1 MSLQSPATP
10 SVDRVAAEIDKFLA
24 PAIKERDSTKSI
36 AARLAELQDGAD
48 VPLETRQHLLQEAS
62 RLLTSINE
70 AVIYD
75 LSSDG
80 PKKAY
85 DSRLLGVVYNL
96 LDVLVLE
103 GIYPS
108 LPPGVGNLSE
118 RRTKSLLWRRPDS
131 SYVSPPPGNG
141 LIESALLCLDGFIAT
156 PDSGI
161 ENIIR
166 HRLLAD
172 LIAGNSWMSHS
183 KGLSHLSPNFE
194 KYLNRLPI
202 PTLYLALTSL
212 NKPSAPVWF
221 RVMLTKYLSLLP
233 LRPNG
238 VRHTIEFI
246 ASSYPARPVTASEDG
261 PKPSKGAAL
270 PLEGLQQASRL
281 LSSIPE
287 SMTADEY
294 LTRLA
299 PQLLHHLDQAEEKE
313 LSRAA
318 AFVIGSGI
326 LGKRALGA
334 PGTTGWK
341 LFVEHNHQALNPSA
355 IPTSRKR
362 KMESKVESLERE
374 LVSTTA
380 LTLALKRLSI
390 LTTSHPNPG
399 LTGRLIKPVLLPLW
413 ALMTSTESPIIAT
426 AECSELAFGL
436 LQTFFRLYGS
446 LKDVNYLSQNLL
458 FDGSLEWAFGPG
470 SSGGISIRER
480 DHRNPLNV
488 NVIEAIPRIDFRI
501 NQFIR
506 LLSSGAV
513 DELAISSLFL
523 NLSRQWLMPQ
533 HEQEKQQLQVE
544 ADPLQNLT
552 QAKLAQ
558 AVLENFQ
565 DKISQNPDQILHLI
579 AQILGQQYEFIK
591 AETTR
596 KRNLKNA
603 TYSSLMNLA
612 SPTEEVSRT
621 SDDRNEMLA
630 VAISLLNAILTST
643 TFASS
648 KAISVVLDEIRSV
661 LLLLATEPNSML
673 SASLNLSIHSTL
685 SMLKSGAQQGSS
697 GPNTP
702 AFQTDIHETLNMITT
717 DLSSSLPPIRT
728 SALHALEALVKIPD
742 EPLDVPTI
750 ALLLLSTVRNETEEY
765 VFLAA
770 IKVMVQLA
778 LRRDVAFVTKLIR
791 EAFMDIKEET
801 GVDGR
806 LRLGQTLSSLVDG
819 MFEEENTLHSVSRS
833 KVLVGVAE
841 ACITVSGRRGSR
853 KKEEQER
860 KAAVRL
866 EKRKKREAKKAWGGE
881 LPNLPSEEEEDS
893 DDEVLSPAK
902 KQRRKLEREA
912 ISKIVQGWTETG
924 LEEDIRIRTS
934 ALSILSSILSASE
947 TLSLFPDGVIDN
959 ATQSC
964 LAILTLETSPSSAI
978 LRRAAVIVLLSLL
991 KSTDSAF
998 QEKNKVA
1005 MNPEK
1010 WVEIEKVLKFVLD
1023 TDSDDLVLSHAK
1035 DFLESLEAWN
1045 MKRIQVVTQ
1054 AAPESEQIRFG
1065 LEGKLRGLDVNPD
1078 VEETK
1083 GRTMIEE
1090 IE

>member
-1 MSLQSPATP
+1 MSIQLPAAP
-10 SVDRVAAEIDKFLA
+10 SVDRVVAEIDKFLA

-36 AARLAELQDGAD
+36 STRLAAVQDDAD
-48 VPLETRQHLLQEAS
+48 VSVERRQYLLQEAS
-62 RLLTSINE
+62 RLLLSINE
-70 AVIYD
+70 AVIFD
-75 LSSDG
+75 QSSHG
-80 PKKAY
+80 LKKAY

-108 LPPGVGNLSE
+108 LPSGVGNLAE
-118 RRTKSLLWRRPDS
+118 RRTKSLLWRKPDP
-131 SYVSPPPGNG
+131 SYVSPTPGDG
-141 LIESALLCLDGFIAT
+141 LIDYALLSLDSFIAT

-172 LIAGNSWMSHS
+172 LIAGNSWISHS
-183 KGLSHLSPNFE
+183 KGLSNLPPNFE
-194 KYLNRLPI
+194 KYLSRLPI
-202 PTLYLALTSL
+202 PTLYLALTGL
-212 NKPSAPVWF
+212 NKPSTPAWF
-221 RVMLTKYLSLLP
+221 RTMLTRHLSLLP

-246 ASSYPARPVTASEDG
+246 ASSYPARPAPASDDN
-261 PKPSKGAAL
+261 PKLSKGAAL

-287 SMTADEY
+287 SMATDEY

-299 PQLLHHLDQAEEKE
+299 PQLLDLLDQADEKE

-334 PGTTGWK
+334 PGTIGWK
-341 LFVEHNHQALNPSA
+341 LFVEQDHQALNPSA
-355 IPTSRKR
+355 NPTTKNRKI
-362 KMESKVESLERE
+362 ESESLEKE

-399 LTGRLIKPVLLPLW
+399 LTGRLIRPILLPLW
-413 ALMTSTESPIIAT
+413 ALMNSAENPTIAT

-436 LQTFFRLYGS
+436 LQTFFRLFGS
-446 LKDVNYLSQNLL
+446 LKDVDYLSTNLL
-458 FDGSLEWAFGPG
+458 FDGSPQWKFGPG

-480 DHRNPLNV
+480 ESRKGTNV
-488 NVIEAIPRIDFRI
+488 NIIDAIPRIDFRV
-501 NQFIR
+501 NQFVR

-513 DELAISSLFL
+513 DEQVISSLFL
-523 NLSRQWLMPQ
+523 NLSRQWLIPQ
-533 HEQEKQQLQVE
+533 REQGKQQLQFE
-544 ADPLQNLT
+544 ADPLQNLM

-558 AVLENFQ
+558 AVLEKFQ

-579 AQILGQQYEFIK
+579 AQILGQQLESIK

-596 KRNLKNA
+596 KRNLKTA
-603 TYSSLMNLA
+603 TYSSLTNLV
-612 SPTEEVSRT
+612 SPTEELGRT
-621 SDDRNEMLA
+621 SDDPNEMLA
-630 VAISLLNAILTST
+630 VAVSLLNAILTST
-643 TFASS
+643 NFTSN
-648 KAISVVLDEIRSV
+648 KATLIVLDDIRST
-661 LLLLATEPNSML
+661 LSSLAKDPNSVL
-673 SASLNLSIHSTL
+673 SASLTLSIQSSL
-685 SMLKSGAQQGSS
+685 SLLRNGPKPGSS
-697 GPNTP
+697 RHNTP

-728 SALHALEALVKIPD
+728 SALHALESLVKMPE

-770 IKVMVQLA
+770 IKVLVQLA
-778 LRRDVAFVTKLIR
+778 LRRDLTFVTKLVS
-791 EAFMDIKEET
+791 EAFMDIQEET

-806 LRLGQTLSSLVDG
+806 LRVGQTLSLLVDG
-819 MFEEENTLHSVSRS
+819 MTEEDDALHSVARS
-833 KVLVGVAE
+833 KVLAGVAE
-841 ACITVSGRRGSR
+841 ACITVSSRRGSR
-853 KKEEQER
+853 RKEEQER

-866 EKRKKREAKKAWGGE
+866 EKRKKREAEKAFGGE
-881 LPNLPSEEEEDS
+881 IPNLPSEEEDS
-893 DDEVLSPAK
+893 DGEVLSPVK

-947 TLSLFPDGVIDN
+947 TLSLFPNGVIDN

-978 LRRAAVIVLLSLL
+978 LRRAAVMVLLSLL
-991 KSTDSAF
+991 NSTDAAF
-998 QEKNKVA
+998 QERSMA
-1005 MNPEK
+1005 MSPEK
-1010 WVEIEKVLKFVLD
+1010 WAEIEKVLKFVAD
-1023 TDSDDLVLSHAK
+1023 TDLDDLVLSHAK

-1054 AAPESEQIRFG
+1054 APEGGQIRFG
-1065 LEGKLRGLDVNPD
+1065 LEGKLRGLEVNPD

-1083 GRTMIEE
+1083 GRMMIEE
-1090 IE
+1090 ME